1 MSERGLF
8 ITFEGIEGVGKSTN
22 IQTAAD
28 LLGAEGID
36 FIVTREPGGTP
47 LAEEIRQLL
56 LSPREEPVHEL
67 TELLM
72 MFAARAQH
80 LHTLILPALARGTWV
95 LCDRF
100 TDATYAYQGGG
111 RGVSLDRIAELERFV
126 QGDVRPDHTFFLDAP
141 IETGLRRAGRRG
153 QPDRFE
159 TETHQFFE
167 RVRDIYQQRAQADPA
182 RYHRVDAAGAL
193 ETVQAALCEILH
205 PLVRQWM
212 GGQ

>member
-1 MSERGLF
+1 MIQRGLF

-22 IQTAAD
+22 IQFVAELLEAA
-28 LLGAEGID
+28 GVD

-56 LSPREEPVHEL
+56 LAPREEPVNEL

-80 LHTLILPALARGTWV
+80 LHTLILPALKQGRWV

-111 RGVSLDRIAELERFV
+111 RGVDLNRISQLEQFV
-126 QGDVRPDHTFFLDAP
+126 QGDIRPDQVLLLDAP
-141 IETGLRRAGRRG
+141 VDTGLRRAGRRG

-167 RVRDIYQQRAQADPA
+167 RVREQYLARADREPA
-182 RYHRVDAAGAL
+182 RYHCIDAGGTLESVQTAL
-193 ETVQAALCEILH
+193 SEVLRPVIARWHSQ
-205 PLVRQWM
+205 
-212 GGQ
+212 G